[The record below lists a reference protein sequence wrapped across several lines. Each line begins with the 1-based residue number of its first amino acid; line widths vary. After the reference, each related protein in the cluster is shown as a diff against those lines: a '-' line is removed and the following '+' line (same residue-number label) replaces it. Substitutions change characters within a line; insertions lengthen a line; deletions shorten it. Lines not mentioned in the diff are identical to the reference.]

1 MKTLKEL
8 SHDTFYKM
16 ENYSQLIIDLVE
28 EVEELYTYE
37 ADITSFGAMHYTVD
51 NILEVV
57 DKSRVHDVEV
67 LEAISKI
74 LEQEVEKNN
83 TIEVKQ

>member
-83 TIEVKQ
+83 TIEVKE

>member
-16 ENYSQLIIDLVE
+16 ENYSQLVIDLVE

-37 ADITSFGAMHYTVD
+37 EDMMSFGAMHYTVD
-51 NILEVV
+51 NILEVI
-57 DKSRVHDVEV
+57 DKSRTHDVEALEV
-67 LEAISKI
+67 LSSILDQEIEKSKV
-74 LEQEVEKNN
+74 VETK
-83 TIEVKQ
+83 